1 MVVQVGNL
9 GRAMSRFARVAWL
22 TVGVTVFVVLWGAVV
37 RATGSGAGCGNNWPT
52 CNGEVVPLSG
62 SAETAIEFVHRV
74 SSAGLGV
81 LILYLLISAVRT
93 FPSGHRVR
101 RAATATLILVIA
113 ESLIG
118 AGLVLFEQTGDFEG
132 VSRAYWQAGHF
143 ANTLLLLAAATL
155 TAWWS
160 ATPGPDSTVIP
171 TLRDRWLLLSALGSM
186 LLVGISGAI
195 AALGDTLFP
204 VDSFVAG
211 LERELSATAH
221 LFERLRIFHPV
232 IAIGAAL
239 LAVWVANQVAE
250 GRGGSIARLSRLVG
264 VLVLGQLVVGTV
276 NALLA
281 APVWIQLAHLLVAD
295 LVWIV
300 LVVLAADVLIPSRSE
315 VPA

>member
-1 MVVQVGNL
+1 MN
-9 GRAMSRFARVAWL
+9 RFAKVAWL

-52 CNGEVVPLSG
+52 CNGDVFPLGG

-74 SSAGLGV
+74 SSAALGV
-81 LILYLLISAVRT
+81 LILYLLVSAVRT

-101 RAATATLILVIA
+101 KAATMTLALVIVEA
-113 ESLIG
+113 LIG

-143 ANTLLLLAAATL
+143 VNTLLLLGAATL

-160 ATPGPDSTVIP
+160 SSPAPDHAVEASE
-171 TLRDRWLLLSALGSM
+171 RDRWLLVAGLGAM
-186 LLVGISGAI
+186 LVLGVSGAI

-211 LERELSATAH
+211 LERELSTTGH
-221 LFERLRIFHPV
+221 VFERLRIFHPA
-232 IAIGAAL
+232 IAIGTAVL
-239 LAVWVANQVAE
+239 VVWVVNEMAE
-250 GRGGSIARLSRLVG
+250 SRNGRVGRLARMVG
-264 VLVLGQLVVGTV
+264 LLVLGQLALGTV

-281 APVWIQLAHLLVAD
+281 APIWIQILHLLLAD
-295 LVWIV
+295 LVWIA
-300 LVVLAADVLIPSRSE
+300 LVILAADVLVPRRSE